1 MHYFLFI
8 QTLTTLRPAAVA
20 KIQGDTANPVR
31 GYATFYNTYT
41 GGVVVQVEVLHLPD
55 QTSPN
60 RSGCFGMHIHETG
73 DCTPPFD
80 KTGMILQH
88 SRPETPGRKLPVG

>member
-1 MHYFLFI
+1 MSSSLFI

-41 GGVVVQVEVLHLPD
+41 GDFPPLCPIGD
-55 QTSPN
+55 
-60 RSGCFGMHIHETG
+60 SGTKIAPTLF
-73 DCTPPFD
+73 
-80 KTGMILQH
+80 
-88 SRPETPGRKLPVG
+88 

>member
-1 MHYFLFI
+1 MSSSLFI

-41 GGVVVQVEVLHLPD
+41 GDFPPLCLLY
-55 QTSPN
+55 TSDAAD
-60 RSGCFGMHIHETG
+60 E
-73 DCTPPFD
+73 
-80 KTGMILQH
+80 
-88 SRPETPGRKLPVG
+88 

>member
-1 MHYFLFI
+1 MSSSLFI

-41 GGVVVQVEVLHLPD
+41 GDFHLFCPIGD
-55 QTSPN
+55 
-60 RSGCFGMHIHETG
+60 SGTKIAPTLF
-73 DCTPPFD
+73 
-80 KTGMILQH
+80 
-88 SRPETPGRKLPVG
+88 

>member
-1 MHYFLFI
+1 MSSSLFI

-41 GGVVVQVEVLHLPD
+41 GDLP
-55 QTSPN
+55 
-60 RSGCFGMHIHETG
+60 
-73 DCTPPFD
+73 
-80 KTGMILQH
+80 
-88 SRPETPGRKLPVG
+88 